1 MSEASNPMPV
11 WVRHKNCC
19 PVLVLGHGRSGT
31 TILQGLLRRYLRV
44 GFGTESQFIPRY
56 YYGISA
62 YGDLNDD
69 ANLRKLLA
77 DLVKERWFQRSQS
90 LGFWT
95 TADSLFEKVRTRT
108 FRGVLDAVFG
118 ELARQ
123 KGMNRWGDKTPE
135 YVFHL
140 PVLKSLFPDA
150 KYVSIVRDGRD
161 VALSVFELFWG
172 PKNIASAALEW
183 NHTVQLVKDFERT
196 IPADQFLQIR
206 YEDLLDTPVD
216 VFGRLIE
223 FLEIDDSEGEVLANI
238 GRNIRSEL
246 KAGNYNKWK
255 QALTARQIRQFDAIA
270 GDLLRDCGYETAN
283 VPTRNV
289 GAIEAAYW
297 NVDSRLRRFARR
309 DYWRDNAY
317 RCGLLGRDLARRLGL
332 RRPEEAGGDDLRS
345 LKWMIQGEHGA
356 GI

>member
-1 MSEASNPMPV
+1 MPV
-11 WVRHKNCC
+11 VVRHKNCC

-44 GFGTESQFIPRY
+44 SFGTESQFIPRY
-56 YYGISA
+56 YYGLSA

-95 TADSLFEKVRTRT
+95 SADSLFEKVRTRT
-108 FRGVLDAVFG
+108 FRGVLDAIFG

-123 KGMNRWGDKTPE
+123 TGMQRWGDKTPD

-172 PKNIASAALEW
+172 PKNIPSAALEW
-183 NHTVQLVKDFERT
+183 NHTVQLVKDFEPT
-196 IPADQFLQIR
+196 ISADQFLQIR
-206 YEDLLDTPVD
+206 YEDLLDQPVD
-216 VFGRLIE
+216 VFSRLIN
-223 FLEIDDSEGEVLANI
+223 FLEIDDSNGEILANVD
-238 GRNIRSEL
+238 RNIRSEL

-255 QALTARQIRQFDAIA
+255 HALTPRQIRQFDAIA
-270 GDLLRDCGYETAN
+270 GDLLRQYGYETMD
-283 VPTRNV
+283 VPRRTV
-289 GAIEAAYW
+289 GSLEAAYW

-317 RCGLLGRDLARRLGL
+317 RWGLMGRDLARRLGL
-332 RRPEEAGGDDLRS
+332 RNPPAPDGNEPPLVDWA
-345 LKWMIQGEHGA
+345 IHGEHGA